1 MHAPSNVPALRPIPE
16 LVEPR
21 VQPVPGTPNGTAAD
35 SAEVILRLAHDRDRI
50 AAGMNDT
57 VVRRLF
63 AAGLAL
69 ESALGLMGDHA
80 GTGKVQ
86 EAIGEL
92 DLAIRDLRNVLFN
105 RNQPDPHSDG
115 RLG

>member
-1 MHAPSNVPALRPIPE
+1 MHGWSNVPALRPTLE

-21 VQPVPGTPNGTAAD
+21 VLPVRGPPNGNPAD
-35 SAEVILRLAHDRDRI
+35 SAEMILRLAHDRYRI
-50 AAGMNDT
+50 AAAMSDI

-69 ESALGLMGDHA
+69 ESALGLMGDHP
-80 GTGKVQ
+80 GTGMVL

-92 DLAIRDLRNVLFN
+92 DLAIRDLRNVLFDH
-105 RNQPDPHSDG
+105 NQADPHSDG